1 MLTAYILTSEEK
13 ESLNRPVTGKEI
25 GLVMKKIFPQSKAK
39 NSEFIDKFYPVL
51 NEMKNQHQFFINS
64 SQEIEDRGMLL
75 FCFGE
80 DSVTRIPDKTS
91 QK

>member
-1 MLTAYILTSEEK
+1 MYGSKLKSSGNGKIPGKMLTAYILTSEEK

-51 NEMKNQHQFFINS
+51 NEMKN
-64 SQEIEDRGMLL
+64 
-75 FCFGE
+75 
-80 DSVTRIPDKTS
+80 
-91 QK
+91 

>member
-1 MLTAYILTSEEK
+1 MLTAYTDFRRN
-13 ESLNRPVTGKEI
+13 SLKRPVTGKEI
-25 GLVMKKIFPQSKAK
+25 ELVMKKIFPHSKAK

-64 SQEIEDRGMLL
+64 SQEIEDRGILL
-75 FCFGE
+75 FSFGE
-80 DSVTRIPDKTS
+80 DSITRIPDKTS